1 MSYFLDKQPSSCNW
15 VLVWWKISPWKVLIS
30 ELTHPWSENSL
41 KFEKILKIAYFC
53 HWCLNDNATFKIMT
67 RNINRHSKECPKGCC
82 VIEWPQKVWLKPLR
96 VFQELALAMGKNREM
111 GEVLTYVYVLLL
123 PIFVPKL
130 ITLNHWI

>member
-1 MSYFLDKQPSSCNW
+1 M
-15 VLVWWKISPWKVLIS
+15 
-30 ELTHPWSENSL
+30 
-41 KFEKILKIAYFC
+41 
-53 HWCLNDNATFKIMT
+53 MT
-67 RNINRHSKECPKGCC
+67 RKINRHSKECPKGCC

-130 ITLNHWI
+130 ITLNH